1 MPSVQLPSIPVSILD
16 RANTR
21 AGQAPGQALA
31 AVIARAVEAERLGY
45 HRFWVAEHHAVPGIA
60 GSAPAVLMAAVAAR
74 TERIRVGS
82 GGVMLPNHQPLVVAE
97 QAATLQALFPGR
109 IDLGLGRSVGFT
121 PAVRAALRQDKDAA
135 DAFAEDLAELLG
147 YLRGSSGITARPSDG
162 GATPPFVLATGKG
175 VETAA
180 KAGLA
185 VVVGGP
191 AFSGKASGLAL
202 AALERY
208 RRNFRPSSYYVEPYI
223 IVSANVAAAGSAAEA
238 EDLLLPEAWAMA
250 LSRTRGEF
258 PPLSPVS
265 AIRDEQMTP
274 RQQRL
279 VAESLAAAV
288 AGTPEHVAAQLGR
301 LLDATGADEL
311 MVTTNTFDTAALA
324 GTDAR
329 LAELFGLG

>member
-1 MPSVQLPSIPVSILD
+1 MQLPSIPVSLLD
-16 RANTR
+16 RANAR
-21 AGQAPGQALA
+21 AGQGPAEALA
-31 AVIARAVEAERLGY
+31 AVIARAGQAERLGY

-97 QAATLQALFPGR
+97 QTATLQALFPGR

-135 DAFAEDLAELLG
+135 DAFADDLAELLG
-147 YLRGSSGITARPSDG
+147 YLRGTAGITARPSDG

-191 AFSGKASGLAL
+191 AYSGKASGLAL

-208 RRNFRPSSYYVEPYI
+208 RRNFRPSSYYPEPYV
-223 IVSANVAAAGSAAEA
+223 IVSANVAVADSAAAA
-238 EDLLLPEAWAMA
+238 EELLLSEAWAMA

-265 AIRDEQMTP
+265 AIRDEQMTA

-288 AGTPEHVAAQLGR
+288 AGTPEQVAAQLGR
-301 LLDATGADEL
+301 LLEATGADEL
-311 MVTTNTFDTAALA
+311 MVTTNTFDMAALA

>member
-1 MPSVQLPSIPVSILD
+1 VQLPSIPVSILD